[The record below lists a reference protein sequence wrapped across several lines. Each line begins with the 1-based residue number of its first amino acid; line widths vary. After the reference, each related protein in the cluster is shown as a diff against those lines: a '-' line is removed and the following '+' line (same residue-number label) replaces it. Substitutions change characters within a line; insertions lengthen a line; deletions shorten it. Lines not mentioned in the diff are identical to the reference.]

1 MSHALRFGKYPA
13 QRDIEPLNNIGAM
26 ILDELLAIP
35 ADATTATIQ
44 GVEMQIISAEQ
55 ADQMLKTVIS
65 NERAEMLLNND
76 AEDEKTHECILK
88 NGRFLFESENGELKA
103 LYKVHI

>member
-1 MSHALRFGKYPA
+1 
-13 QRDIEPLNNIGAM
+13 M

-35 ADATTATIQ
+35 ADTTNATVQ
-44 GVEMQIISAEQ
+44 GVEM
-55 ADQMLKTVIS
+55 KVIS

-88 NGRFLFESENGELKA
+88 NGRFLFESENGKLKS
-103 LYKVHI
+103 LYKIQD

>member
-1 MSHALRFGKYPA
+1 
-13 QRDIEPLNNIGAM
+13 M

-35 ADATTATIQ
+35 ADATNATVQ
-44 GVEMQIISAEQ
+44 GVEM
-55 ADQMLKTVIS
+55 KVIS

-88 NGRFLFESENGELKA
+88 NGRLLFESENGKLKA
-103 LYKVHI
+103 LYKVLD

>member
-1 MSHALRFGKYPA
+1 
-13 QRDIEPLNNIGAM
+13 M

-35 ADATTATIQ
+35 ADATNATVQ
-44 GVEMQIISAEQ
+44 GVEM
-55 ADQMLKTVIS
+55 KVIS

-88 NGRFLFESENGELKA
+88 NGRFLFESKNGELKA
-103 LYKVHI
+103 LYKVV

>member
-1 MSHALRFGKYPA
+1 
-13 QRDIEPLNNIGAM
+13 M

-44 GVEMQIISAEQ
+44 GVEMQIISADQ
-55 ADQMLKTVIS
+55 ADKML
-65 NERAEMLLNND
+65 EAD
-76 AEDEKTHECILK
+76 ANDEKTHECVLK

-103 LYKVHI
+103 LYKVHD

>member
-1 MSHALRFGKYPA
+1 
-13 QRDIEPLNNIGAM
+13 M

-44 GVEMQIISAEQ
+44 GVEMQVISTEQ
-55 ADQMLKTVIS
+55 ADKMLV
-65 NERAEMLLNND
+65 EDAND
-76 AEDEKTHECILK
+76 DKTHECILE

-103 LYKVHI
+103 LYKVQD